1 MAYGNNYNQGNFQY
15 GNRGNNGYQR
25 NNYPQTTGY
34 SGQQA
39 QPAEPFNLD
48 NFIQARLDTYC
59 AFINAIK
66 ERGLEPA
73 DFAFALGGWVTSAL
87 LESKRG

>member
-15 GNRGNNGYQR
+15 GNRGNNGYQQR
-25 NNYPQTTGY
+25 SGYQQQPQ
-34 SGQQA
+34 
-39 QPAEPFNLD
+39 QPIEPFNLD
-48 NFIQARLDTYC
+48 NFIQTRLDTYC
-59 AFINAIK
+59 AFVNAIK